1 MIAAKGAICEGQAMV
16 AGLEEETVVVTA
28 DATVEGSEPLRCQ
41 FSANAGL
48 IIDLKARSVV

>member
-1 MIAAKGAICEGQAMV
+1 VIAAKGAICEGQAMIARLEKETIVV
-16 AGLEEETVVVTA
+16 AA